1 MILFGLFVLIC
12 MCIIHPS
19 LLIVY
24 LSPVVIFFIY
34 MGYNFIKWKLKY
46 GVWLPTAKDIV
57 EYEERNGN
65 I

>member
-24 LSPVVIFFIY
+24 LSPVVIFFIC
-34 MGYNFIKWKLKY
+34 MGYHLIRWKIKTGYFRPWEHFDELYKK
-46 GVWLPTAKDIV
+46 GI
-57 EYEERNGN
+57 EY
-65 I
+65 